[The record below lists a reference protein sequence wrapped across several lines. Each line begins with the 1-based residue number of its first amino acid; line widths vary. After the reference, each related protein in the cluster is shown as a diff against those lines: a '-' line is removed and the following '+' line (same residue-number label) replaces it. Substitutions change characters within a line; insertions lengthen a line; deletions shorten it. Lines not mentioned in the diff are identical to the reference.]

1 MPRELE
7 PDPESGPPTAQMSG
21 VQTWVLAVGTEAPVN
36 GFQPLLAVVW
46 EALEV
51 SPVSLYLVQS
61 LYSLYKV
68 SQTVDPESA
77 L

>member
-21 VQTWVLAVGTEAPVN
+21 VQTRVLAVGPEAPVN
-36 GFQPLLAVVW
+36 WLQTLLAVVW

>member
-7 PDPESGPPTAQMSG
+7 PDPESSPPTAQMSG
-21 VQTWVLAVGTEAPVN
+21 VQTRVLAVGPEAPVN
-36 GFQPLLAVVW
+36 WLQTLLAVVW